1 MGGRRK
7 LINKKSILGCV
18 KTKTGF
24 DERMDDAVTRLR
36 LVRTESV
43 GPLTYRRLLA
53 RFPKAEDALA
63 AVPELARMG
72 GRETA
77 PRIASRGEAEAELA
91 ALRGM
96 GASGVFLGD
105 ANYPPFL
112 AEMADAPPFLAV
124 MGDVKLLS
132 SRCVG
137 IVGARNASAN
147 GMRLAQNLAAE
158 LARDLVIVSG
168 MARGIDGAAHAGAMA
183 RGRTVAVVAGGL
195 DVPYPPEHGALQERI
210 AENGAVVAEAPL
222 RTAPAGKHFPKRNR
236 IIAGLVL
243 GLVVIEAA
251 ERSGS
256 LLTARLA
263 NEAGRELF
271 AVPGS
276 PLDPRSRGANDL
288 IRQGAH
294 LTESAADV
302 LANLPDHPRREG
314 LGRDPLFRHA
324 RSGLAEAH
332 APPPAAPVDSL
343 ALSKARRLVA
353 GFLAADPVQVDEIA
367 RRCQLSMAAVSA
379 VLLELELAGRVETL
393 SGNRVAAIAAA

>member
-1 MGGRRK
+1 
-7 LINKKSILGCV
+7 
-18 KTKTGF
+18 
-24 DERMDDAVTRLR
+24 MDDAVTRLR

-53 RFPKAEDALA
+53 RFAGAEAALA
-63 AVPELARMG
+63 AVPELARIG
-72 GRETA
+72 GRASA
-77 PRIASRGEAEAELA
+77 PKIASRGEAEAELA
-91 ALRGM
+91 ALHKL
-96 GASGVFLGD
+96 GARALFLGD
-105 ANYPPFL
+105 ALYPPFL

-132 SRCVG
+132 SRSVG

-158 LARDLVIVSG
+158 LAKNLTIVSG
-168 MARGIDGAAHAGAMA
+168 LARGIDAAAHNGALVAGK
-183 RGRTVAVVAGGL
+183 TVAVIAGGL
-195 DVPYPPEHGALQERI
+195 DVAYPPEHDKLQRQI
-210 AENGAVVAEAPL
+210 AESGAVVAESPL
-222 RTAPAGKHFPKRNR
+222 GTAPMGKHFPKRNR

-251 ERSGS
+251 PRSGS

-276 PLDPRSRGANDL
+276 PLDPRSQGSNDL

-294 LTESAADV
+294 LTETADDV
-302 LANLPDHPRREG
+302 LANLPDHPGREG
-314 LGRDPLFRHA
+314 LARDPLFRHA
-324 RSGLAEAH
+324 RSGLAE
-332 APPPAAPVDSL
+332 PPALLPVLETDAA
-343 ALSKARRLVA
+343 ALRTARRQIPPL
-353 GFLAADPVQVDEIA
+353 LTADPVQVDEIA